1 MPSSNNPCIN
11 LLNYFFTNFFRYIPL
26 KKILISDKL
35 AEAGINY
42 LNEQSGIQVHI
53 ETGLNEDQLC
63 NIIGDFDALLIRS
76 DTQVTPKVL
85 QAAKNLKLIG
95 RAGIGVDNVDIPVAT
110 ELGIIVM
117 NTPDA
122 NATTTA
128 ELAVAHM
135 MSLSRHL
142 PTADRS
148 VRAGKWE
155 RSKLMGTEI
164 AHKTLAILGFGTIG
178 RIVSQRGLGLKMQVI
193 AYDPFVA
200 PEIFED
206 LGVESVSLDEL
217 VRRADYLTLHC
228 PLIEKTR
235 NIIGR
240 TQLEMMKKGT
250 MIINCARGGLID
262 EVALYDALKDD
273 QIAGAAL
280 DVYENEPPA
289 NSPLLTLDNIV
300 FTPHLGASTSEA
312 QVAVSVEIAR
322 QAVTFLKTGEAVNAL
337 NLPRVSAEELKKSH
351 EFMTLANILGK
362 VLVGL
367 ATKPIEK
374 IEVALIGKAAELEAR
389 PVSVATLIGVLSGQ
403 FSTPV
408 NRVNAENIAK
418 RQGIVL
424 VETKTEETQDYL
436 SLINVIGHCT
446 DRTITLSGTL
456 LGGCH
461 PRLVSIDQYE
471 IEVVPEGT
479 LLVTQHDDKPG
490 VISAI
495 SSVLGNAN
503 INISRMQVGI
513 ADEQQRAMA
522 AISVSDPLTDDLL
535 QQLCHI
541 PAVHKAIQI
550 NL

>member
-1 MPSSNNPCIN
+1 M
-11 LLNYFFTNFFRYIPL
+11 

-42 LNEQSGIQVHI
+42 LTEQSGIQVHI
-53 ETGLNEDQLC
+53 ETGLNEDGLC
-63 NIIGDFDALLIRS
+63 NIIGDYDALLIRS

-85 QAAKNLKLIG
+85 HAAKRLKLIG
-95 RAGIGVDNVDIPVAT
+95 RAGIGVDNVDIPLAT

-128 ELAVAHM
+128 ELAIAHL

-155 RSKLMGTEI
+155 RSKLMGSEV

-178 RIVSQRGLGLKMQVI
+178 RIASQRGLGLKMEVI

-200 PEIFED
+200 PEIFAD

-217 VRRADYLTLHC
+217 VTRADYLTLHC
-228 PLIEKTR
+228 PLIEKTK
-235 NIIGR
+235 NIIGSA
-240 TQLEMMKKGT
+240 QLAKMKKGA

-262 EVALYDALKDD
+262 EQALYDALKSG

-280 DVYENEPPA
+280 DVYENEPPKG
-289 NSPLLTLDNIV
+289 SPLLELDNIV

-322 QAVTFLKTGEAVNAL
+322 QAVMFLKTGEAVNAL
-337 NLPRVSAEELKKSH
+337 NLPRLSAEELKKSY
-351 EFMTLANILGK
+351 EYMNLATTLGK
-362 VLVGL
+362 ILIGL
-367 ATKPIEK
+367 TSQPIEK
-374 IEVALIGKAAELEAR
+374 IEVALFGRAAEVAVR
-389 PVSVATLIGVLSGQ
+389 PISVAALVGVLGGQ
-403 FSTPV
+403 VSTPV
-408 NRVNAENIAK
+408 NRVNAENLAK
-418 RQGIVL
+418 RQGIAL
-424 VETKTEETQDYL
+424 VESVCQESQDYV
-436 SLINVIGHCT
+436 SLIKLTAHCA
-446 DRTITLSGTL
+446 DQSITLSGAL
-456 LGGCH
+456 LGGRQ
-461 PRLVSIDQYE
+461 PRLVCINHFD

-479 LLVTQHDDKPG
+479 LIVTRHNDKPG

-495 SSVLGNAN
+495 SAVLGNAN
-503 INISRMQVGI
+503 INITRMQVSN
-513 ADEQQRAMA
+513 ADENVQAMA
-522 AISVSDPLTDDLL
+522 VISVSEPVSDTIL
-535 QQLCHI
+535 QQLCGVS
-541 PAVHKAIQI
+541 AVCKATQI

>member
-1 MPSSNNPCIN
+1 M
-11 LLNYFFTNFFRYIPL
+11 

-42 LNEQSGIQVHI
+42 LNEQSGIQIHI
-53 ETGLNEDQLC
+53 ETGLNEEGLC
-63 NIIGDFDALLIRS
+63 KIIGDYDALLIRS
-76 DTQVTPKVL
+76 DTQVTQNVL
-85 QAAKNLKLIG
+85 KAAKRLKLIG
-95 RAGIGVDNVDIPVAT
+95 RAGIGVDNVDIPAAT
-110 ELGIIVM
+110 EMGVIVM

-128 ELAVAHM
+128 ELAIAHL

-142 PTADRS
+142 PKADRS
-148 VRAGKWE
+148 IRAGKWE
-155 RSKLMGTEI
+155 RSKLMGSEV

-200 PEIFED
+200 PEIFAD
-206 LGVESVSLDEL
+206 LGVESVGLDEL
-217 VRRADYLTLHC
+217 VTRADYLTLHC

-235 NIIGR
+235 NVIGSA
-240 TQLEMMKKGT
+240 QLAMMKKEA

-262 EVALYDALKDD
+262 EAALYEALKSG

-289 NSPLLTLDNIV
+289 NSPLLELDNIV

-322 QAVTFLKTGEAVNAL
+322 QAVMFLKTGEAVNAL
-337 NLPRVSAEELKKSH
+337 NLPRLSAEELKKSY
-351 EFMTLANILGK
+351 EFMSLATILGK
-362 VLVGL
+362 ILVGL
-367 ATKPIEK
+367 ATQPLEK
-374 IEVALIGKAAELEAR
+374 IEVASFGRAAEVAIR
-389 PVSVATLIGVLSGQ
+389 PISVAALVGVLSGKV
-403 FSTPV
+403 STPV
-408 NRVNAENIAK
+408 NRVNAENLAK
-418 RQGIVL
+418 RQGIAL
-424 VETKTEETQDYL
+424 VESVTQESQDYV
-436 SLINVIGHCT
+436 SLIKVTGHFAGQN
-446 DRTITLSGTL
+446 IALSGAL
-456 LGGCH
+456 LGGRQ
-461 PRLVSIDQYE
+461 PRLVCINHFD

-479 LLVTQHDDKPG
+479 LLVTRHDDKPG

-503 INISRMQVGI
+503 INITRMQVST
-513 ADEQQRAMA
+513 ADGLQQAMA
-522 AISVSDPLTDDLL
+522 VISVSEPLTDALL
-535 QQLCHI
+535 QQLCSI
-541 PAVHKAIQI
+541 AAVHQATQI